1 MKHPLDSPNPSF
13 STSWEE
19 SWFSSARLSEKT
31 FDRKRFWLTVGVVA
45 VVEALL
51 FCLVFQWKYLFPSDE
66 VSDIYTRYENVE
78 GIETSFIKD
87 YKVNDTVLVDVTLL
101 EARSDS
107 AWNVLLQDFNI
118 TPPPQEAIDCMGEID
133 FVVWAA
139 PKKDYSMPMDSL
151 PLNNDLISM
160 SWSGHKISVFSIET
174 EQQLHSLKHN
184 QFKESIYRSQN
195 SKNKQNEKN
204 N

>member
-78 GIETSFIKD
+78 GLDVSYIKN
-87 YKVNDTVLVDVTLL
+87 YRINDTVFADVTLL
-101 EARSDS
+101 ETKDS
-107 AWNVLLQDFNI
+107 
-118 TPPPQEAIDCMGEID
+118 
-133 FVVWAA
+133 VVWDCLCEDFGIPLFSMY
-139 PKKDYSMPMDSL
+139 PKEYREIMSPEHSYGLKVITDTAVIEQKEVYYRTLIIFSQIKKSMCLFQDISDLQYSA
-151 PLNNDLISM
+151 I
-160 SWSGHKISVFSIET
+160 I
-174 EQQLHSLKHN
+174 
-184 QFKESIYRSQN
+184 KEK
-195 SKNKQNEKN
+195 SKEITY
-204 N
+204 